1 MENEQINFSFSEI
14 QHSRPRKTSISSY
27 TSYTSYTS
35 NYFPKGISNYDII
48 NFLLFFI

>member
-27 TSYTSYTS
+27 TSYTS